1 MAKRDRTFSEGRGKK
16 KREKIELVAAAKQ
29 GFVPHG
35 AFAAQRANA
44 LCGTI
49 RAITFLFSFPESLSQ
64 VGKKKERKKKA
75 SERITVC
82 QQLSVRGG
90 SAYLKFSC
98 GVPLAK
104 SKVD

>member
-1 MAKRDRTFSEGRGKK
+1 MGPEISHHDPSQSLWQKGIERFPKEGGK

-75 SERITVC
+75 QIFMWRST
-82 QQLSVRGG
+82 G
-90 SAYLKFSC
+90 K
-98 GVPLAK
+98 K
-104 SKVD
+104 